1 MRVTIVKKDGAMMDN
16 NPSYDEPNDKDD
28 ILNFVPLQERIP
40 NMKLPDSLI
49 INTLMTNSED
59 MIYFKD
65 HNSKF
70 ILSNRAHAHWF
81 GLTNP
86 RDLIGKCDGDFYP
99 KDFADKLCQDENEIM
114 RTGVPVTN
122 KMEKAMYAC
131 GPILA
136 LSSSKYPLYDLD
148 GKIMG
153 TWGISRDMTKLV
165 MAEEEAAK
173 ANAKLKLLA
182 MTDDLT
188 KLFNQRH
195 FYDSLE
201 KMISLF
207 SLKKKK
213 GLSAD
218 FSLII
223 LDIDFFKTIND
234 TYGHVIGDTA
244 LRYVSGLILAHTRTS
259 DTAFRYGGDEF
270 SLILQDTDLTAGMDL
285 AERLRRIVEQ
295 NPLLIDEKKIDL
307 TISLGVVCFEGETS
321 TGELVQKADTKLYQ
335 AKNEGRN
342 RVC

>member
-1 MRVTIVKKDGAMMDN
+1 MNK
-16 NPSYDEPNDKDD
+16 NPSHDEPNDIED

-40 NMKLPDSLI
+40 NVKLSDSLI
-49 INTLMTNSED
+49 ISTLMTNSED

-65 HNSKF
+65 QNSKF
-70 ILSNRAHAHWF
+70 ILNNRAHANWF

-86 RDLIGKCDGDFYP
+86 SDLIGKCDGDFYP
-99 KDFADKLCQDENEIM
+99 KDFADKLYHAEQEIM

-122 KMEKAMYAC
+122 KMEKAMYAR
-131 GPILA
+131 GPFLA

-165 MAEEEAAK
+165 MAEEEVAK
-173 ANAKLKLLA
+173 VNAKLKSLA

-201 KMISLF
+201 KMINLF
-207 SLKKKK
+207 SRKKKK

-223 LDIDFFKTIND
+223 LDIDLFKTIND

-244 LRYVSGLILAHTRTS
+244 LRYVGGLIMAHSRMS

-270 SLILQDTDLTAGMDL
+270 SLILQDTDLTAGTDL

-321 TGELVQKADTKLYQ
+321 TGELVQKADAKLYQ

>member
-1 MRVTIVKKDGAMMDN
+1 MDN

-28 ILNFVPLQERIP
+28 ILDFVPLQERIP

-122 KMEKAMYAC
+122 KMEKAVYAC

-188 KLFNQRH
+188 KLYNQRH

-207 SLKKKK
+207 SRKKKK

-307 TISLGVVCFEGETS
+307 TISLGVVCFGGETS